1 MAKHH
6 FFAYLFR
13 MKHLRRWPLMRS
25 SVEED
30 VAQHSHQVAMVAHAL
45 ALYKNLCFGG
55 GANPDRAAALAL
67 YHEAPEVIT
76 GDIATPIK
84 YASPELRA
92 SFGVIEALAAKKLHA
107 TLPEGLREA
116 FRGLLLEPENDP
128 EWQRVKAADTICAYI
143 KCIEEVK
150 AGNAEFSRAEKETR
164 QKVEAIGLPEAK
176 RFLEECLPSFG
187 LTIDEME

>member
-25 SVEED
+25 SVKED

-45 ALYKNLCFGG
+45 ALYKNLYFGG
-55 GANPDRAAALAL
+55 GADPGRAAALAL

-84 YASPELRA
+84 YASPEFRA
-92 SFGVIEALAAKKLHA
+92 SFGVIEALAAGKLHA
-107 TLPEGLREA
+107 ALPEGLREA
-116 FRGLLLEPENDP
+116 FRGLLIEPENDP
-128 EWQRVKAADTICAYI
+128 EWRRVKAADTICAYI
-143 KCIEEVK
+143 KCVEELK
-150 AGNAEFSRAEKETR
+150 AGNAEFARAERETR
-164 QKVEAIGLPEAK
+164 KKVEAIELPEAR
-176 RFLEECLPSFG
+176 RFLEECLPSFS
-187 LTIDEME
+187 LTIDEMD